1 MELYYA
7 TTYSS
12 WEYRQILIGVYVTQE
27 IAKRELLKSLK
38 KYDNDFKDEY
48 VDALMEEG
56 ELELFENKIY
66 FGKKEVEGNPKKVC
80 LVESNYVD

>member
-1 MELYYA
+1 MFPKN
-7 TTYSS
+7 
-12 WEYRQILIGVYVTQE
+12 QE
-27 IAKRELLKSLK
+27 RVSQAIHLFPQKHQMFPPK

-80 LVESNYVD
+80 LVVSNYVD

>member
-1 MELYYA
+1 MFPKPFICFPKN
-7 TTYSS
+7 T
-12 WEYRQILIGVYVTQE
+12 RCPP
-27 IAKRELLKSLK
+27 K

-80 LVESNYVD
+80 LVVSNYVD